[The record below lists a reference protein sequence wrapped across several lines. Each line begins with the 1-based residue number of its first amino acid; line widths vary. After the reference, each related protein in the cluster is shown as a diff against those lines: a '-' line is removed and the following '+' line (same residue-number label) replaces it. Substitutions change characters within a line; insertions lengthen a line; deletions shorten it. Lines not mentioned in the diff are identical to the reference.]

1 MGRLRQRPQTQQPEA
16 TNTPLPLDPDHRGQV
31 LDDLQSQIVAAWS
44 QSSAEFKES
53 VRQIL
58 DRVLDEIDPET
69 SQVSGVGD
77 HRPITFS
84 RKAVMGIVTAISLIL
99 VAVAVVLA
107 LVSSSSKPVSL
118 AAPTT
123 FPTLLPGV
131 SQRSVAVAPYLP
143 VTPPAPTLPIPV
155 RSPPTSPPRKLRSRR
170 RSPPFTG
177 TSRIVRSWSCFKAER
192 IPRSSLLGTP
202 PGRRTR
208 KSRRA
213 RRPWSSG
220 RLHLSERCR
229 RALRDRLSR
238 TAHGGAE
245 DRLCDPRRRHLEG
258 HAGDVLPGHRQCGDR
273 RPLLSAGQ
281 RFPRTRRLPQGIGPP
296 LSLSTPTCSPV
307 NIPIA
312 VVRTTT
318 EPELFG
324 TIDTRPLAFHTT
336 GNTLRPVV

>member
-1 MGRLRQRPQTQQPEA
+1 MIRGIVGRLRQRPQTQQPEA

-107 LVSSSSKPVSL
+107 LVLPASNPVSL

-143 VTPPAPTLPIPV
+143 VTPPAPTLPIPGPQPSDV
-155 RSPPTSPPRKLRSRR
+155 ATAEVEVETAFTTVYGHEPDSQKL
-170 RSPPFTG
+170 
-177 TSRIVRSWSCFKAER
+177 V
-192 IPRSSLLGTP
+192 LLQ
-202 PGRRTR
+202 
-208 KSRRA
+208 
-213 RRPWSSG
+213 
-220 RLHLSERCR
+220 
-229 RALRDRLSR
+229 
-238 TAHGGAE
+238 GGA
-245 DRLCDPRRRHLEG
+245 DPAVVASG
-258 HAGDVLPGHRQCGDR
+258 DAAGKAYPQI
-273 RPLLSAGQ
+273 SAG
-281 RFPRTRRLPQGIGPP
+281 
-296 LSLSTPTCSPV
+296 STPVVLGVVFTYPSDA
-307 NIPIA
+307 A
-312 VVRTTT
+312 VLYEIVYRGQPTVGPKIGYAILDDGTWKVTRATYCQDTDNAGTGVRC
-318 EPELFG
+318 
-324 TIDTRPLAFHTT
+324 
-336 GNTLRPVV
+336 